1 MTFAFSFVI
10 RKGIRTISFE
20 DSNRA
25 FASQKGPTTNSIQ
38 FVLTSKFCGMKMQM
52 AMSSLH
58 NYIRMYVDLVLLV
71 QRTQTKRNGGMV
83 CDLRRFA
90 SKNRIRYLCKLHKL
104 IPITIGL
111 NSMIVLTSHPIG
123 HFQ

>member
-1 MTFAFSFVI
+1 
-10 RKGIRTISFE
+10 
-20 DSNRA
+20 
-25 FASQKGPTTNSIQ
+25 
-38 FVLTSKFCGMKMQM
+38 MQM

-111 NSMIVLTSHPIG
+111 NSMIVLTSPPIG
-123 HFQ
+123 AWKCSYPLLYRKLQQAERPTNQNGPAEQQTDRKLHFQ